1 VSGQSFVQKAVIK
14 HSKIKGTGK
23 NLYFRMLYVQYQN
36 WKLPLSV
43 SKISWRCRWDARVRK
58 HVIYKPTLH
67 QFVDHL
73 RATEHF
79 FFLRELA
86 PTATLE
92 AVGHRASRQVWTK
105 TKCPAPSGDSAIT
118 VQWVASHS
126 IFWDKYVTEEH
137 TKLHIISLTL
147 CIPCIFITRK
157 FNCPFMTS
165 TLHLVRDKHTYSLT
179 FLASITR
186 SSGNSTPRL

>member
-1 VSGQSFVQKAVIK
+1 MLLKMVSGQLFVQKAIIE
-14 HSKIKGTGK
+14 HSKIKVIGK
-23 NLYFRMLYVQYQN
+23 NLYLRMLYAQYQS

-67 QFVDHL
+67 QFVIHL
-73 RATEHF
+73 RAPDHF
-79 FFLRELA
+79 FFLFCFVLCVCVCVFFFFLPSFLPSFPRERA

-92 AVGHRASRQVWTK
+92 ALGHTASRQVWTK

-118 VQWVASHS
+118 VQRVASHS

-137 TKLHIISLTL
+137 AKIHIS
-147 CIPCIFITRK
+147 K
-157 FNCPFMTS
+157 
-165 TLHLVRDKHTYSLT
+165 
-179 FLASITR
+179 
-186 SSGNSTPRL
+186 